1 MSNQAS
7 PKGRSNRNTRI
18 ADNKMFHT
26 QWSSDKE
33 TQSGQIRTGT
43 KSFYQEIRQRFRT
56 YGAER
61 LLISGLPLPGRDMS
75 KLVLHQKWG
84 QEPFTA
90 AQLTQIRGHDPL
102 VRRVAVACKPVRLLS
117 DSAQV
122 DWLLNSP
129 LYNMLIR
136 GAGGQDEIGSMIGVQ
151 IPLDLLQVMIIL
163 AGPSITISDVDLCAA
178 ISYIARDLETMHGL
192 KPLLPPRPGE
202 LSVREKMVLI
212 KTAEGKTAGDIAGEL
227 EISQRTV
234 HAHLQ
239 NASEKMQAANKTQT
253 VVEALRYAQISL
265 S

>member
-1 MSNQAS
+1 
-7 PKGRSNRNTRI
+7 
-18 ADNKMFHT
+18 MFHT

-33 TQSGQIRTGT
+33 TQSGQARTGT
-43 KSFYQEIRQRFRT
+43 KGFYQEIRQKFRT

-75 KLVLHQKWG
+75 KLVLYQKWS

-90 AQLTQIRGHDPL
+90 AQLSQIRGHDTL
-102 VRRVAVACKPVRLLS
+102 VRRVAVAYKPVRLLG

-122 DWLLNSP
+122 EWLLNSP
-129 LYNMLIR
+129 LFNLLMR
-136 GAGGQDEIGSMIGVQ
+136 SAGDQDEIGSMIGLQ
-151 IPLDLLQVMIIL
+151 IPLDQLQVMILL
-163 AGPSITISDVDLCAA
+163 AGASIIISDADLWAA
-178 ISYIARDLETMHGL
+178 LSHITRDLEAMHGV

-212 KTAEGKTAGDIAGEL
+212 KTAEGKTAGDIAVEL

-239 NASEKMQAANKTQT
+239 NASEKMQASNKTQT